1 MSDKSLYYFI
11 YYFRTTREEGC
22 QASVFESHSKCGTT
36 SSLASVIIPAH
47 NAERFIEPT
56 LQSALRQ
63 TWNNL
68 EILVVDD
75 GSTDK
80 TRSMVEAVALT
91 DPRIRIFSV
100 PNGGVASARNI
111 GLARARGEFVAFL
124 DADDLWH
131 PKKIEMQIAALN
143 AAPEAAASYG
153 LLRYIDELDRIVENQ
168 SASGSSGYTLAH
180 HLYTRPVGN
189 GSSLLVR
196 RKIAVELGGY
206 DSSWAARGIGGS
218 EDYDFELKIV
228 ARYPIAFIDS
238 YLVGYRLY
246 PGNMSSNHARMA
258 YGLIATVEYHLGRN
272 PELPRWFVRKARGVA
287 LEYAATNFF
296 SARKLGPF
304 LVTLLRLLPVD
315 LTRATKVL
323 TSALLRLWRFSTK
336 TIRLPS
342 PGAHFHDLASDAEK
356 TCYVPSPRERKTFE
370 RIKQLDQ
377 LLAQRICLRK
387 QA

>member
-1 MSDKSLYYFI
+1 MFGNHSKS
-11 YYFRTTREEGC
+11 
-22 QASVFESHSKCGTT
+22 SVFENHSKYGATP
-36 SSLASVIIPAH
+36 SLASVIIPAY
-47 NAERFIEPT
+47 NADRFIERS
-56 LQSALRQ
+56 LESALRQ
-63 TWNNL
+63 TWKNL

-80 TRSMVEAVALT
+80 TRSIAEAVALT
-91 DPRIRIFSV
+91 DQRVRIFSV

-131 PKKIEMQIAALN
+131 PSKIEMQIAALN
-143 AAPEAAASYG
+143 EAPEAAASYG
-153 LLRYIDELDRIVENQ
+153 LLRYIDELDRVIENQ
-168 SASGSSGYTLAH
+168 SASGTSGYTLAH

-196 RKIAVELGGY
+196 RKIAVELGGF

-228 ARYPIAFIDS
+228 AKYRIAFVDR
-238 YLVGYRLY
+238 YLVGYRIY

-258 YGLIATVEYHLGRN
+258 YGLVATVEYHLGRN
-272 PELPRWFVRKARGVA
+272 PELPPWFVRKAKGAA

-296 SARKLGPF
+296 SARKFGPF
-304 LVTLLRLLPVD
+304 LVTLFRLLAVD
-315 LTRATKVL
+315 LARGTNAL
-323 TSALLRLWRFSTK
+323 TGVILRLWRFSTK

-342 PGAHFHDLASDAEK
+342 PGAHFHDIASDAEK
-356 TCYVPSPRERKTFE
+356 TCCVPSSRESRTLDRIKKLDQFLGE
-370 RIKQLDQ
+370 RIACASSARTNVTIPKH
-377 LLAQRICLRK
+377 
-387 QA
+387 